1 MADTKIGLDQINS
14 PAPLPFRRL
23 TNAMILCFLPMAT
36 GLVQGLTMSKD
47 ARNIWMLVI
56 SAIPFLLKGIGMI
69 LGNGQV
75 YAPTDEVID
84 RQNRLTQELKEKNNH
99 QSDNSII
106 P

>member
-1 MADTKIGLDQINS
+1 MAETKIGLDQINS

-56 SAIPFLLKGIGMI
+56 AAVPFLLKGIGMI

-75 YAPTDEVID
+75 YSPSNETMDKRE
-84 RQNRLTQELKEKNNH
+84 QNSN
-99 QSDNSII
+99 
-106 P
+106 